1 MLTHPIQPRRYIGF
15 TASLL
20 HQDCPYAYGVMMKYC
35 LIVCVQPVSP
45 AFHDLERGMLQPMPC
60 VGQFLATS
68 LALAAAASAL

>member
-1 MLTHPIQPRRYIGF
+1 
-15 TASLL
+15 
-20 HQDCPYAYGVMMKYC
+20 MMKYC